1 MERDSVSA
9 LTAAV
14 LLVVQASGG
23 DIGARAGARAPILPQ
38 LRPFR
43 ASGAQGPGPS
53 PNPPPF
59 ATAIRRGAA
68 LPGTLGLMRAYFLV
82 RGLHSNVPLL
92 RSPVP
97 QTRRRTTEL
106 IDFRHTVL
114 RSEGHARD
122 PRAT

>member
-1 MERDSVSA
+1 MHAPVRVPDA
-9 LTAAV
+9 PPT
-14 LLVVQASGG
+14 
-23 DIGARAGARAPILPQ
+23 API
-38 LRPFR
+38 R

-59 ATAIRRGAA
+59 ATATRRSAA

-106 IDFRHTVL
+106 IDFRHTVPC
-114 RSEGHARD
+114 SEGQPRG